1 MGNEPEIYG
10 EGLVSVVTPVFNGEK
25 YVSRLLQSVL
35 DQTYPRVEMI
45 LVDDGSEDRTVLAA
59 ERYREQFARKG
70 YRYEIIRAPHKN
82 ASAALNRGLP
92 LVRGEYLVWPD
103 GDDRLAPESIE
114 ARVRFL
120 LENPAYSCVRSLP
133 SYFDDKTGLPAK
145 AQERRGELA
154 KEELFWDVLEGKT
167 FVCCGCYMLKSQRF
181 FEIYPEKRIPEY
193 DVGQNFQMLLP
204 FLYRYKC
211 PTVQRELYEVAVRE
225 GSSSRR
231 ALSERERAERYEGFE
246 RLVDDIAAICAI
258 QDKPSEKRLLQWK
271 LRRRLDL
278 ARSTGKWDQA
288 VRALWRL
295 CLAGGGRWP

>member
-1 MGNEPEIYG
+1 
-10 EGLVSVVTPVFNGEK
+10 
-25 YVSRLLQSVL
+25 
-35 DQTYPRVEMI
+35 
-45 LVDDGSEDRTVLAA
+45 
-59 ERYREQFARKG
+59 
-70 YRYEIIRAPHKN
+70 
-82 ASAALNRGLP
+82 
-92 LVRGEYLVWPD
+92 
-103 GDDRLAPESIE
+103 
-114 ARVRFL
+114 
-120 LENPAYSCVRSLP
+120 
-133 SYFDDKTGLPAK
+133 
-145 AQERRGELA
+145 
-154 KEELFWDVLEGKT
+154 
-167 FVCCGCYMLKSQRF
+167 MLKSQRF

-246 RLVDDIAAICAI
+246 RLGDDIAAICAI

>member
-1 MGNEPEIYG
+1 MGNEPQIYG
-10 EGLVSVVTPVFNGEK
+10 KGLVSVVTPVFNGEK

-145 AQERRGELA
+145 AQERRGTNVSAPWLTISTVRPAPPAPMTKSRETCPRSCCSGMC
-154 KEELFWDVLEGKT
+154 WRGKPL
-167 FVCCGCYMLKSQRF
+167 CAA
-181 FEIYPEKRIPEY
+181 
-193 DVGQNFQMLLP
+193 
-204 FLYRYKC
+204 
-211 PTVQRELYEVAVRE
+211 AVT
-225 GSSSRR
+225 
-231 ALSERERAERYEGFE
+231 
-246 RLVDDIAAICAI
+246 C
-258 QDKPSEKRLLQWK
+258 
-271 LRRRLDL
+271 
-278 ARSTGKWDQA
+278 
-288 VRALWRL
+288 
-295 CLAGGGRWP
+295 